1 MSNELVNF
9 EELLKRDGSFLYT
22 FRGVSMKPLLHQGKD
37 VVIISSIERPIKK
50 LDIVLYKVGER
61 YVLHRVLKIKKDHYV
76 IRGDN
81 TYSEEFIPKDKVF
94 GILTSYYKND
104 KLIFDALIKISDPAY
119 VEIHIDTDEEVEF
132 DLHQNDEVEF
142 KKCGK

>member
-22 FRGVSMKPLLHQGKD
+22 FKGVSMKPLLHQGKD
-37 VVIISSIERPIKK
+37 VVIISSIDRPIKK

-61 YVLHRVLKIKKDHYV
+61 YVLHRVIKIKKDHYV

-81 TYSEEFIPKDKVF
+81 TYSEEFIPKDNVF

-104 KLIFDALIKISDPAY
+104 KLKKVNTKGAILLYYLWLTTYPLRWLLVKTKRLLRRIIK
-119 VEIHIDTDEEVEF
+119 
-132 DLHQNDEVEF
+132 
-142 KKCGK
+142 GK

>member
-1 MSNELVNF
+1 MNNELVNF

-22 FRGVSMKPLLHQGKD
+22 FKGVSMKPFLNQGKD
-37 VVIISSIERPIKK
+37 VVIISSIDRPIKK

-61 YVLHRVLKIKKDHYV
+61 YVLHRVLKIKKDHYE

-104 KLIFDALIKISDPAY
+104 KLKKVNTKGAILLYYLWLTTYPLRWLLVKTKRLLRRIIK
-119 VEIHIDTDEEVEF
+119 
-132 DLHQNDEVEF
+132 
-142 KKCGK
+142 GK

>member
-22 FRGVSMKPLLHQGKD
+22 FRGVSMKPLLNQGKD
-37 VVIISSIERPIKK
+37 VVIISSIDRPIKK
-50 LDIVLYKVGER
+50 LDIVLYKVNER

-81 TYSEEFIPKDKVF
+81 TYSKEFIPKNKVF
-94 GILTSYYKND
+94 GILTFYYKND
-104 KLIFDALIKISDPAY
+104 KLKKVNTKGAILLYYLWLTTYPLRWLLVKTKRLLRRIIK
-119 VEIHIDTDEEVEF
+119 
-132 DLHQNDEVEF
+132 
-142 KKCGK
+142 GK

>member
-9 EELLKRDGSFLYT
+9 EELLERDGSFLYT
-22 FRGVSMKPLLHQGKD
+22 FKGVSMKPLLHQGKD
-37 VVIISSIERPIKK
+37 VVIISSIDRPIKK

-81 TYSEEFIPKDKVF
+81 TYSEEFIPKDNVF

-104 KLIFDALIKISDPAY
+104 KLKKVNTKGAILLYYLWLTTYPLRWLLVKTKRLLRRIIK
-119 VEIHIDTDEEVEF
+119 
-132 DLHQNDEVEF
+132 
-142 KKCGK
+142 GK

>member
-22 FRGVSMKPLLHQGKD
+22 FKGVSMKPLLNQGKD
-37 VVIISSIERPIKK
+37 VVIISSIDRPIKK
-50 LDIVLYKVGER
+50 LDIVLYKVNER
-61 YVLHRVLKIKKDHYV
+61 YVLHRVLKIKKDQYV

-104 KLIFDALIKISDPAY
+104 KLKKVNTKGAILLYYLWLTTYPLRWLLVKTKRLLRRIIK
-119 VEIHIDTDEEVEF
+119 
-132 DLHQNDEVEF
+132 
-142 KKCGK
+142 GK

>member
-1 MSNELVNF
+1 
-9 EELLKRDGSFLYT
+9 
-22 FRGVSMKPLLHQGKD
+22 MKPLLHQGKD
-37 VVIISSIERPIKK
+37 VVIISSIDRPIKK

-81 TYSEEFIPKDKVF
+81 TYSEEFIHKDKVF

-104 KLIFDALIKISDPAY
+104 KLKKVNTKGAILLYYLWLTTYPLRWLLVKTKRLLRRIIK
-119 VEIHIDTDEEVEF
+119 
-132 DLHQNDEVEF
+132 
-142 KKCGK
+142 GK

>member
-22 FRGVSMKPLLHQGKD
+22 FKGVSMKPLLHQGKD
-37 VVIISSIERPIKK
+37 VVIISSIDRPIKK
-50 LDIVLYKVGER
+50 LDIVLYKVNER

-81 TYSEEFIPKDKVF
+81 TYSEEFIPKNNVF

-104 KLIFDALIKISDPAY
+104 KLKKVNTKGAILLYYLWLTTYPLRWLLVKTKRLLRRIIK
-119 VEIHIDTDEEVEF
+119 
-132 DLHQNDEVEF
+132 
-142 KKCGK
+142 GK

>member
-22 FRGVSMKPLLHQGKD
+22 FKGVSMKPLLHQGKD
-37 VVIISSIERPIKK
+37 VVIISSIDRPIKK

-81 TYSEEFIPKDKVF
+81 TYSLEFIPKDKVF

-104 KLIFDALIKISDPAY
+104 KLKKVNTKGAILLYYLWLTTYPLRWLLVKTKRLLRRIIK
-119 VEIHIDTDEEVEF
+119 
-132 DLHQNDEVEF
+132 
-142 KKCGK
+142 GK

>member
-22 FRGVSMKPLLHQGKD
+22 FKGVSMKPLLNQGKD
-37 VVIISSIERPIKK
+37 VVIISSIDRPIKK

-61 YVLHRVLKIKKDHYV
+61 YVLHRVLKIKKDHDV

-81 TYSEEFIPKDKVF
+81 TYSEEFIPKDKGF

-104 KLIFDALIKISDPAY
+104 KLKKVNTKGAILLYYLWLTTYPLRWLLVKTKRLLRRIIK
-119 VEIHIDTDEEVEF
+119 
-132 DLHQNDEVEF
+132 
-142 KKCGK
+142 GK

>member
-22 FRGVSMKPLLHQGKD
+22 FKGVSMKPLLNQGKD
-37 VVIISSIERPIKK
+37 VVIISSIDRPIKK
-50 LDIVLYKVGER
+50 LDIVLYKVNER
-61 YVLHRVLKIKKDHYV
+61 YVLHRVIKIKKDHYV

-104 KLIFDALIKISDPAY
+104 KLKKVNTKGAILLYYLWLTTYPLRWLLVKTKRLLRRIIK
-119 VEIHIDTDEEVEF
+119 
-132 DLHQNDEVEF
+132 
-142 KKCGK
+142 GK

>member
-22 FRGVSMKPLLHQGKD
+22 FKGVSMKPLLNQGKD
-37 VVIISSIERPIKK
+37 VVIISSIDRPIKK

-81 TYSEEFIPKDKVF
+81 TYSEDGSINIFASTYTYYIPNKEQ
-94 GILTSYYKND
+94 
-104 KLIFDALIKISDPAY
+104 LIN
-119 VEIHIDTDEEVEF
+119 EVEKV
-132 DLHQNDEVEF
+132 LN
-142 KKCGK
+142 KNYKSML

>member
-22 FRGVSMKPLLHQGKD
+22 FKGVSMKPLLNQGKD
-37 VVIISSIERPIKK
+37 VVIISSIDRPIKK

-61 YVLHRVLKIKKDHYV
+61 YVLHRVIKIKKDHYV

-81 TYSEEFIPKDKVF
+81 TYREEFIPKDKVF

-104 KLIFDALIKISDPAY
+104 KLKKVNTKGAILLYYLWLTTYPLRWLLVKTKRLLRRIIK
-119 VEIHIDTDEEVEF
+119 
-132 DLHQNDEVEF
+132 
-142 KKCGK
+142 GK

>member
-1 MSNELVNF
+1 MNNELVNF
-9 EELLKRDGSFLYT
+9 EELLKRDGSLLYT
-22 FRGVSMKPLLHQGKD
+22 LKGVSMKALLHQGKD
-37 VVIISSIERPIKK
+37 VVIISSIDRPIKK

-104 KLIFDALIKISDPAY
+104 KLKKVNTKGAILLYYLWLTTYPLRWLLVKTKRLLRRIIK
-119 VEIHIDTDEEVEF
+119 
-132 DLHQNDEVEF
+132 
-142 KKCGK
+142 GK